1 MCNNICNTARSN
13 AYIEHYSVRYSTLD
27 SVQTF
32 KGNVG
37 VIPNGPSVHIYR
49 VPCVI
54 NNDTFRT
61 FIRSTKTVCFES
73 S

>member
-37 VIPNGPSVHIYR
+37 VISSDP
-49 VPCVI
+49 PCKDR
-54 NNDTFRT
+54 NARFT
-61 FIRSTKTVCFES
+61 TVTYV
-73 S
+73 